1 MFNVSI
7 DQKTTRSFHDS
18 ALFRSCGG
26 RDMQSYPGDGGRPP
40 LRNPGS
46 AFYKKAQLPKMEKH
60 PTLGKASSMPS
71 LDPNGDG
78 RSNHHANARNGS
90 IVATPDDATSG
101 YRLYAIENMADSSL
115 HASRSQNH
123 TWQTLRTSGGC
134 NIPSI
139 VAIHHPC
146 LFDSNAP
153 PSQWTNDDKSSR
165 PTLRM
170 PMQTKRCAGPSRV
183 QANVVALYRPV
194 NDMDKR
200 VLTSIV
206 FEQKW
211 SDIVLGELEGM
222 LLVSFF
228 EQGSLLRNVRIQY
241 ATAFYRLEM
250 HYTACEMEHER
261 AEADR
266 KLFDAK
272 EQIAK
277 MSETMKTLNAIF
289 KQMREDSDK
298 VRAIELKETNQKLER
313 KCNAL
318 DDEAKLLRP
327 LVAQNRTLE
336 ANVAIQSAQLDAAT
350 ARVLELEA
358 SIQDKEGIIENL
370 LHRQEQLLVKQ
381 DMLTEQRAKVSSG
394 GDASGGDQ
402 GLGMDAEDDQGPGSH
417 LCSRCQMALFDDDT
431 NGGGNAINHTS
442 ATTANAAGGGSG
454 QPVPLARRRDGKRV
468 QCLAYR
474 ILLPNLQ
481 GRRPTKD
488 VSWTLGCMR
497 AILYAKQ
504 LDDAICFHMGVPVR
518 YRMAEFVYAWFAPPD
533 IYMGDVPNDQRD
545 VIYAQADEARWSL
558 YYGAK
563 LLSRECVEAKV
574 FLSFLDEK
582 YGDDEATADERD
594 VFDSKMKAMATLS
607 LPPSER
613 PSHVVSFDGK
623 NDGPMLDAFQWLSL
637 MLQEYREEQAQRR
650 AAIRLMFQTA
660 TTNNGAGTAASPV
673 VQSGSTDDLMA
684 TSGAN
689 AEMDMEQFRAMVLAL
704 NCDVTAGTIATF
716 YRASYERGDGHVTYD
731 AFMATAE
738 ALHFFT
744 SCMRLPSPNVM
755 ANQEIDPTDKNG
767 GINAPHARLG
777 SLVAKHFTL
786 YEAECK
792 LNLQASPPLA
802 QSLAKHALEEVHEVS
817 RHHFMTACD
826 RGDYVLRSIS
836 CDGVADACRLR
847 RAELLLDSIRRK
859 LSIHR
864 LQRAFRARLLRDQG
878 VPLNMRQLMHGGYG
892 NGKTNYRDRRAIRP
906 TKWLV
911 AVIADLIRSKIE
923 ADASPSTNA
932 SRLFVE
938 HIYDHMTM
946 HFGSRYVG
954 AARSIPPHSIGGTN
968 GTVRRWEA
976 EKTIHDIFVNTRSL
990 VSTHPR
996 ILLFSQLCGMG
1007 MSGED
1012 KIFGSPQAFAFITMV
1027 LHCGH
1032 HQFPILHT
1040 GHDNKERMV
1049 TRLRELER
1057 QSPKPKASDADM
1069 LLLFLLEEWRH
1080 YMLDRMNQIKVVC
1093 CSDSDL
1099 MAIEGYLSL
1108 DNVMAI
1114 FRRTGINIS
1123 ELEVAQ
1129 VFRQVVQSNY
1139 SSLSLMERLVKF
1151 VFPILCHVEDLRAI
1165 GMKNDLDAAMA
1176 TVDADRRRNS
1186 LSRAATVNSKLRAA
1200 NVTVA
1205 DADKFQV
1212 KYRALCDQMRVKVLE
1227 LRSEHPLM
1235 RWVFRDLDTDA
1246 DGSAAQAAMWTEQV
1260 DQTAKLF
1267 RKFLTECTRL
1277 RALAKIEIGPI
1288 PDQWHPATNAVAAPP
1303 SAPPPTTVPIFND
1316 TMANLLRGVREA
1328 AADAFYRIRGEVLAK
1343 EKGAPYVEE
1352 IVHSDEDDDVQ
1363 VVERP
1368 AAGETKQASTRTVA
1382 CTHTMLCERYV
1393 GATKLFFH
1401 HVRGEL
1407 EIQFLAKNPVATIS
1421 KYCKANDDIKRLYLP
1436 FNEIKAIG
1444 YEWFA
1449 CLLAIH
1455 FAQLPNTLLPFDVSE
1470 KYLRIANR
1478 RFKKATKCTLRK
1490 LAGLSALFDGPA
1502 ITGTT
1507 FASSRAKLHES
1518 TAVPTQTDN
1527 ASLAPT
1533 NDDRTAVVVDSPPRK
1548 QRYTDEEKAARQEAK
1563 DRVVVH
1569 YPMKQAKNR
1578 ITLTEGDLGRLEEG
1592 EFLNDNL
1599 IDFFFKYGTPS
1610 PVNTT
1615 PWAVVVTDFAKPCN
1629 GVYCYQQL
1637 DAWQQDLMYF
1647 FSTHFYTTLVQ
1658 QQKQESQHQE
1668 ADKVLTTSMA
1678 AVNPFDKIRRWTKHI
1693 SIFTQR
1699 FLFVPINDN
1708 DAPCIL
1714 FFDSLQCHNK
1724 VKIIAS
1730 LQTYLENEFYS
1741 RYSDHGIT
1749 FDVTLATL
1757 VEPEVRRSS
1766 NRLVSTFSAQVP
1778 RQTNSCDCGVFVL
1791 LYALEL
1797 IKRYPGGVRK
1807 DDVDVQCRNLL
1818 HEVMFCHQ
1826 NIVEFRDYLQ
1836 TLLGVLSVWQ
1846 SAEYVS
1852 FTLHLFILDGA

>member
-1 MFNVSI
+1 MSHHVRRHGKPQPISGLGDATFQMHTTQPERPQSNADDGFDI
-7 DQKTTRSFHDS
+7 KQFLLDQKTTRSFHDS

-123 TWQTLRTSGGC
+123 TWQTLRTSDLRSECPCKRSDVLDLAACFDAAMSYSGGKD
-134 NIPSI
+134 NWEGDRRTALIDRDYM
-139 VAIHHPC
+139 A
-146 LFDSNAP
+146 
-153 PSQWTNDDKSSR
+153 
-165 PTLRM
+165 
-170 PMQTKRCAGPSRV
+170 V

-250 HYTACEMEHER
+250 HYTACEAEKQRALDQASHARKALTDQATAHGTTMAAVRTEYETSIAALKDQMEHER

-582 YGDDEATADERD
+582 YGDDELVFGLFCLRVLDCLAGGELDWSPLRHATTYPLFRDEWDAHFNLTGETIQVSKVVWITLHHASLATAIVLAKATADERD

-802 QSLAKHALEEVHEVS
+802 QSLAKHALEELRV
-817 RHHFMTACD
+817 
-826 RGDYVLRSIS
+826 VLREGRGSSI
-836 CDGVADACRLR
+836 DGFRALAAYQRLLALQVQDRMVRTEHASAALTSMVAYRLDKELYSAMDCVR
-847 RAELLLDSIRRK
+847 IDHSKRSGAELLLDSIRRK

-946 HFGSRYVG
+946 HFGSR
-954 AARSIPPHSIGGTN
+954 
-968 GTVRRWEA
+968 WEA

-1032 HQFPILHT
+1032 HQFPILHPTAGDASDYCRHDNALAIVDVFFSST

-1151 VFPILCHVEDLRAI
+1151 VFPILCHEITAANVQEVEKPNYKDQIYLLLSFWEPYEVACERVVEDLRAI

-1212 KYRALCDQMRVKVLE
+1212 KYRALCDQMRVLANHHAIDAHANAPE
-1227 LRSEHPLM
+1227 GEQ
-1235 RWVFRDLDTDA
+1235 DTDA

-1303 SAPPPTTVPIFND
+1303 S
-1316 TMANLLRGVREA
+1316 
-1328 AADAFYRIRGEVLAK
+1328 
-1343 EKGAPYVEE
+1343 
-1352 IVHSDEDDDVQ
+1352 
-1363 VVERP
+1363 
-1368 AAGETKQASTRTVA
+1368 
-1382 CTHTMLCERYV
+1382 
-1393 GATKLFFH
+1393 
-1401 HVRGEL
+1401 
-1407 EIQFLAKNPVATIS
+1407 
-1421 KYCKANDDIKRLYLP
+1421 
-1436 FNEIKAIG
+1436 
-1444 YEWFA
+1444 
-1449 CLLAIH
+1449 
-1455 FAQLPNTLLPFDVSE
+1455 
-1470 KYLRIANR
+1470 
-1478 RFKKATKCTLRK
+1478 
-1490 LAGLSALFDGPA
+1490 
-1502 ITGTT
+1502 
-1507 FASSRAKLHES
+1507 
-1518 TAVPTQTDN
+1518 
-1527 ASLAPT
+1527 
-1533 NDDRTAVVVDSPPRK
+1533 
-1548 QRYTDEEKAARQEAK
+1548 
-1563 DRVVVH
+1563 
-1569 YPMKQAKNR
+1569 
-1578 ITLTEGDLGRLEEG
+1578 
-1592 EFLNDNL
+1592 
-1599 IDFFFKYGTPS
+1599 
-1610 PVNTT
+1610 
-1615 PWAVVVTDFAKPCN
+1615 
-1629 GVYCYQQL
+1629 
-1637 DAWQQDLMYF
+1637 
-1647 FSTHFYTTLVQ
+1647 
-1658 QQKQESQHQE
+1658 
-1668 ADKVLTTSMA
+1668 
-1678 AVNPFDKIRRWTKHI
+1678 
-1693 SIFTQR
+1693 
-1699 FLFVPINDN
+1699 
-1708 DAPCIL
+1708 
-1714 FFDSLQCHNK
+1714 
-1724 VKIIAS
+1724 
-1730 LQTYLENEFYS
+1730 
-1741 RYSDHGIT
+1741 
-1749 FDVTLATL
+1749 
-1757 VEPEVRRSS
+1757 
-1766 NRLVSTFSAQVP
+1766 
-1778 RQTNSCDCGVFVL
+1778 
-1791 LYALEL
+1791 
-1797 IKRYPGGVRK
+1797 
-1807 DDVDVQCRNLL
+1807 
-1818 HEVMFCHQ
+1818 
-1826 NIVEFRDYLQ
+1826 
-1836 TLLGVLSVWQ
+1836 
-1846 SAEYVS
+1846 
-1852 FTLHLFILDGA
+1852 